1 MTKQEYLAELN
12 THLMSLSSEEREKM
26 LSDFM
31 KNILKMRELKMS
43 RQLLTNSESL
53 MLLQK
58 A

>member
-12 THLMSLSSEEREKM
+12 THLMSLSSEERENAVRFYEEYFE
-26 LSDFM
+26 DA
-31 KNILKMRELKMS
+31 ELKMS